1 MRLAILGTDSDI
13 IELAEAA
20 YRNAHTIEWVGD
32 IRPNDAA
39 ALAQIAGPLTDRAN
53 EWEWLLDRGIV
64 DAVLMGRG
72 SVAAD
77 LRAERVKR
85 LAVEGVPMLVVHPA
99 FDSVLPCYEIDMARR
114 ESGGLIRHYNPL
126 AQHPIVVQLAEWLS
140 GDGAQLGHVGS
151 IHQLT
156 SERRVAV
163 ADRDRV
169 LAHFARD
176 VELLAAVAGDIRR
189 VTAIGPSLDA
199 ASFASLQIQMAADNA
214 SSLRWSVNYART
226 GSTGLEFS
234 LLGENG
240 IVRLQISDDPIP
252 VWQLTSDVDGSETSE
267 ILEPHNPAEV
277 AIAKLANEIA
287 TREVPDQEQ
296 QGSTWDT
303 AIRAMEVVDAAELSL
318 QKGRTIEV
326 YQQQLTERLAFR
338 GTMAAFGCGLL
349 LLAFVSIVVIAIL
362 GGAEGIVRQRLLP
375 AWPLILL
382 AMLAFFLLLQAV
394 PFLSRTQSL
403 DGATS
408 QSKPPQ
414 KVDRHQ

>member
-1 MRLAILGTDSDI
+1 MKLAVLGTDVDI
-13 IELAEAA
+13 IELAVAA
-20 YRNAHTIEWVGD
+20 TCNGHAIAWIGD
-32 IRPNDAA
+32 VRSNDAA
-39 ALAQIAGPLTDRAN
+39 ALAQIVGPIQDRAN

-64 DAVLMGRG
+64 DAVLVGRG
-72 SVAAD
+72 SANSE

-85 LAVEGVPMLVVHPA
+85 LAVEGVPMLIVHPA
-99 FDSVLPCYEIDMARR
+99 FELVLPCYEIDMARR
-114 ESGGLIRHYNPL
+114 ESGGLIRHYNQI
-126 AQHPIVVQLAEWLS
+126 AEHPVVHHLAEYFS
-140 GDGAQLGHVGS
+140 DGHTHIGA

-156 SERRVAV
+156 CERRLAV
-163 ADRDRV
+163 ADRELV

-176 VELLAAVAGDIRR
+176 VELLAAIAGDIRR
-189 VTAIGPSLDA
+189 VTAIGPDVDA
-199 ASFASLQIQMAADNA
+199 ASFASLQVQMMADNA
-214 SSLRWSVNYART
+214 ASLRWSVSYSKT
-226 GSTGLEFS
+226 GRAGLELS

-240 IVRLQISDDPIP
+240 IVKMKISDDATP
-252 VWQLTSDVDGSETSE
+252 VWQLESDEDADGISEL
-267 ILEPHNPAEV
+267 LEPYDPAEA
-277 AIAKLANEIA
+277 AITELGNAIGSGN
-287 TREVPDQEQ
+287 VPGQSSE
-296 QGSTWDT
+296 GSTWDT

-326 YQQQLTERLAFR
+326 FQQQLTERLAFR

-349 LLAFVSIVVIAIL
+349 LLAFVGLVVIAIL

-394 PFLSRTQSL
+394 PFLSRKQNS
-403 DGATS
+403 DNATS